1 MNGAARDCGWG
12 FCEEGGGSAC
22 STAFYFQ
29 FPFTCINTSRE
40 DNRL

>member
-1 MNGAARDCGWG
+1 MVRRGIVGGA
-12 FCEEGGGSAC
+12 FCEEGAC